1 MAKQILG
8 DPADLRLV
16 VRFLRGFATGARR
29 SCREP
34 QGSIEA

>member
-16 VRFLRGFATGARR
+16 VRFLRGLRNW
-29 SCREP
+29 SQE
-34 QGSIEA
+34 EL